1 MSLQTLT
8 SKANVSDLMLYM
20 KCPRHVYYANRE
32 HEFYP
37 SITSSYIEHLILKEL
52 AMSYTDVI
60 RRSDR
65 SPFLTELSDEI
76 DRIQSELELIHSAD
90 LKDVTEDILTEAKE
104 NVKALLPQ
112 IAQNLFSTAQ
122 DIGKDDLIRLL
133 EPYRNEP
140 VLYSQRLMMTGIPSA
155 LISYKGKIVPLN
167 IRTGKCPGNGVW
179 LNEKIQMA
187 AHILLV
193 EETYDENIDTGLIL
207 YARHGLLRRVK
218 VRAEQRRQVLKI
230 RTRVDRIKGG
240 QLPEKKTGPLCKHCK
255 FTHLCDTGSS
265 LASKFL

>member
-1 MSLQTLT
+1 MSLQNLT

-20 KCPRHVYYANRE
+20 KCPRHVYYTNRD
-32 HEFYP
+32 HEIYS

-52 AMSYTDVI
+52 AMDYADVI
-60 RRSDR
+60 GRSYQ
-65 SPFLTELSDEI
+65 SPILNELSNEI
-76 DRIQSELELIHSAD
+76 KRIESELELIHSAD
-90 LKDVTEDILTEAKE
+90 LKDVPDNILTEAKD
-104 NVKALLPQ
+104 NVESLIPQ
-112 IAQNLFSTAQ
+112 IAQNLFSMAQ
-122 DIGKDDLIRLL
+122 DIGRDNLVKFL

-140 VLYSQRLMMTGIPSA
+140 VLYSKRLMMTGIPSA
-155 LISYKGKIVPLN
+155 LISYKGQLIPLN
-167 IRTGKCPGNGVW
+167 IRTGKCPENGVW

-193 EETYDENIDTGLIL
+193 EEIYDENIDTGLVL
-207 YARHGLLRRVK
+207 YARHGLLRRVR

-230 RTRVDRIKGG
+230 RTRIDWIKRGH
-240 QLPEKKTGPLCKHCK
+240 LPEKKTGGLCKHCK